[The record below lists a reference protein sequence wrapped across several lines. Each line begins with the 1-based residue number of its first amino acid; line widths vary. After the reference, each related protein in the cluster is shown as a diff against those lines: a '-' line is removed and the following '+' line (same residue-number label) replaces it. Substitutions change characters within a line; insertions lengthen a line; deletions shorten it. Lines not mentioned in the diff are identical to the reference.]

1 MFRRC
6 QAQVS
11 KIRLT
16 IVSTSSTMFLA
27 TRILNPVVQV
37 WSLDTVS
44 LSLHVQQTR
53 SVIPIGHEGFKKRE
67 AERQNAECKA
77 DSRQIW
83 FRKMILIQDD
93 PSHMSKWF
101 VGSSRR
107 RTCGFTRAISNITTS
122 ASICSQKLMGK
133 QSAHHSSGQ
142 TNSWLASCP

>member
-44 LSLHVQQTR
+44 LSLHMQQTR
-53 SVIPIGHEGFKKRE
+53 SVIPIGLEGFKKRE

-77 DSRQIW
+77 DSRQI
-83 FRKMILIQDD
+83 
-93 PSHMSKWF
+93 
-101 VGSSRR
+101 
-107 RTCGFTRAISNITTS
+107 
-122 ASICSQKLMGK
+122 
-133 QSAHHSSGQ
+133 
-142 TNSWLASCP
+142 